1 MSIDHERVRENV
13 RKAET
18 EDLLDRLTVYQAG
31 MEQEALDLIEAELL
45 ARGVTAAQIRNHEER
60 RAGEVLWREAGLAY
74 RCSLCE
80 RQAVDIFLGD
90 ACRRLVELGADP
102 AHDRRRVREAALLDQ
117 LDHAR
122 LPPDALLLLFRPVPD
137 PRLRHVNLPLLSPY
151 TSGSHRG
158 APCSSS

>member
-31 MEQEALDLIEAELL
+31 MEQEALGLIEAELL

-60 RAGEVLWREAGLAY
+60 RAGEVLWREAGVAY

-80 RQAVDIFLGD
+80 RPAVTRGWVWQRIFRGLLPLFP
-90 ACRRLVELGADP
+90 RP
-102 AHDRRRVREAALLDQ
+102 AYLCAEHRRR
-117 LDHAR
+117 
-122 LPPDALLLLFRPVPD
+122 
-137 PRLRHVNLPLLSPY
+137 
-151 TSGSHRG
+151 
-158 APCSSS
+158 